1 LTGEVRD
8 YLVNIDRAGN
18 LALPGEL
25 SDDLVQL
32 RPAQL
37 AYGRQAL
44 SLTDRAPVPSGAVS
58 SQLASFRR
66 QFEHLRTAGA
76 AVTEELAEAQRAGE
90 ADVDAAQR
98 RAEHRIV
105 TAAGLALGGLLAVSA
120 ALAVM
125 GRRLAAALLR
135 ERSIAETLQ
144 RNISP
149 DRLPERAGLRMAAR
163 FIPKDRRVEVGG
175 DWYDAID
182 LPGGALGLVIGD
194 VTGHDVVAAS
204 TMGQLR
210 NAVRAWSLTD
220 PSPSEMLSR
229 LNRLLFAF
237 APEHMATCIYLRL
250 SEARDDAGLSQTVT
264 VEAANAGHCPP
275 LVILPSGVVRLIEAA
290 PCPPLGAVPGSAY
303 PQQKHVIERGSTL
316 LLYTDGL
323 VERRDSGLER
333 GTQLL
338 IEAAHT
344 VAAGGPVD
352 PEVLCEHVS
361 RQLLTDGSADD
372 DVALLAVTF
381 DGRDIVADGPPAN
394 VRRPGGDDGRYSRD
408 GGARPYGGAA
418 PSGGGGG

>member
-1 LTGEVRD
+1 
-8 YLVNIDRAGN
+8 
-18 LALPGEL
+18 
-25 SDDLVQL
+25 
-32 RPAQL
+32 
-37 AYGRQAL
+37 
-44 SLTDRAPVPSGAVS
+44 
-58 SQLASFRR
+58 
-66 QFEHLRTAGA
+66 
-76 AVTEELAEAQRAGE
+76 
-90 ADVDAAQR
+90 VDAAQR

-105 TAAGLALGGLLAVSA
+105 TAAGLALGGLLALSA
-120 ALAVM
+120 ALAEM

-144 RNISP
+144 RSILP
-149 DRLPERAGLRMAAR
+149 DRLPERSGLRMAAR
-163 FIPKDRRVEVGG
+163 FIPKDRGVEVGG
-175 DWYDAID
+175 DWYDTID
-182 LPGGALGLVIGD
+182 LPEGALGLVIGD

-220 PSPSEMLSR
+220 PSPSGMLRR

-237 APEHMATCIYLRL
+237 EPDHMATCIYLRL
-250 SEARDDAGLSQTVT
+250 SEAGDDPGRSQRVT

-303 PQQKHVIERGSTL
+303 PQQKRLIERGSTL

-344 VAAGGPVD
+344 VAARGPVD
-352 PEVLCEHVS
+352 PEVLCDHVL
-361 RQLLTDGSADD
+361 RQLLKDASADD
-372 DVALLAVTF
+372 DVALLAVTL
-381 DGRDIVADGPPAN
+381 DGRDVVAGVPPGQRPATGGKTMADTPVTAEPN
-394 VRRPGGDDGRYSRD
+394 RTAVRRR
-408 GGARPYGGAA
+408 
-418 PSGGGGG
+418 SGGVGG